1 MPNVDG
7 FEPSIDGNNSLPAIR
22 AYWQNA
28 ANFGGQKVNPSE
40 RCMKNCQ
47 KETATVKYIQNGG
60 IADFL
65 PPMSAVRDLPE
76 AEVAA
81 FDAGKAYEAN
91 CAMCHAADGMGAP
104 VLGDKAAWDVV
115 VNKGIEKVYNNGING
130 INGMPPKGGSSLS
143 NTEFKSVVDYIVN
156 SSK

>member
-1 MPNVDG
+1 
-7 FEPSIDGNNSLPAIR
+7 
-22 AYWQNA
+22 
-28 ANFGGQKVNPSE
+28 
-40 RCMKNCQ
+40 
-47 KETATVKYIQNGG
+47 
-60 IADFL
+60 
-65 PPMSAVRDLPE
+65 
-76 AEVAA
+76 
-81 FDAGKAYEAN
+81 
-91 CAMCHAADGMGAP
+91 MGAR